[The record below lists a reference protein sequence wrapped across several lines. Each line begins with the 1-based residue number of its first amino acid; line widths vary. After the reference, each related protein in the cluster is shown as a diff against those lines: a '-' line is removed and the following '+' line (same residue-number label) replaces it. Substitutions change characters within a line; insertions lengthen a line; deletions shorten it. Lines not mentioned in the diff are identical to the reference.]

1 MKLAR
6 LLIEKP
12 LIAWVITLLSLFGG
26 IFAYFNIGRL
36 EDPKFTIKTALVVTQ
51 YPGASAD
58 EVENEVTDRL
68 ESSIQQ
74 MEQVDFLRSRSMP
87 GYSEIQ
93 VQIRDRY
100 ASSQLPQVWDELR
113 RQVSDVQPRLPP
125 GAGPTLVLD
134 RFGDVY
140 GLFYALNGDGYTP
153 AQLYEYARELRKQIL
168 TLPDVSDV
176 VISGNQQEQIKVAVD
191 QSQLIANN
199 LSTDSLSQALLVQNE
214 VRPAGRER
222 VGDLMM
228 RAAPTG
234 ALNSLQAIRS
244 LPVGSTPGPLL
255 LGDLAQ
261 VSHGYAKIPTQL
273 IYFDGKPALTVGIS
287 ARAKV
292 DVVKVGEQI
301 KAKLGEL
308 EHTAP
313 PGIHLHVLYDQPDVV
328 DASVKGFIFDVF
340 LSVAIVGI
348 SLGIAL
354 GWRAGLILGAE
365 LLLSIL
371 GTLAVMYAAGI
382 ELQRI
387 SLGALIIVMG
397 MLTDNTIVVCEGMLV
412 RVQNGMSHIEAAG
425 EVLDQGTWILL
436 ASTVVGIL
444 AFSGIGLSPDAVGEF
459 CASLFAVAAI
469 SLLFS
474 WVVAIGLTPLFGS
487 YLLKPAVGEQPDP
500 FESRVYRG
508 YGRLLKWVGYRRVP
522 VVLVLAAV
530 TALSLWGFGFVG
542 RSFFPASTTPV
553 FYADMRLPRGSDI
566 RAVEAQSRGVE
577 QYLMGLKGVANVGT
591 YIGNGAIRFSLIYSP
606 ETRDESYAQFLV
618 TVDDVK
624 DIDSMIPTVVKQLER
639 RFPDV
644 RWSVTRPNFG
654 PNSGAKIQ
662 VRFLGPDPTALRSL
676 SRQAQKIMGADGGL
690 VAIRDNWEEP
700 VHVLRPRFDEA
711 RARSMGV
718 TRRQVSDVLAYSTDG
733 LTTGIYRERDQLL
746 PIVLEVPPS
755 KRGIERLLDLQ
766 VYSAGL
772 QRYLPIADVLDG
784 IVPQTEEGII
794 SREDRIRALTV
805 SAEAAYGTSSVEAFG
820 RIRQAVEAIA
830 LPPGYRFEWGG
841 EQESSSNAQ
850 ASLFRQLPIGFIGMV
865 LLVLLMFGRLK
876 PALVVLLVVPMSICG
891 VTLGLLL
898 FRGQFGFMALLGLLS
913 LVGMLIKNG
922 VVLVEEIEARIAAG
936 APRMQAVTLG
946 AMSRLRPVA
955 LASGTTILGMIPL
968 LWDPFFKDMAITLM
982 TGLAFATVLTMIAV
996 PALHVL
1002 LFSIKDSEWE
1012 ADAQPGGR
1020 DENA

>member
-12 LIAWVITLLSLFGG
+12 LIAWMITLLALLGG

-36 EDPKFTIKTALVVTQ
+36 EDPKFTIKTALVITP
-51 YPGASAD
+51 YPGASAA
-58 EVENEVTDRL
+58 EVENEVSDRL

-100 ASSQLPQVWDELR
+100 PSAELPQVWDELR

-125 GAGPTLVLD
+125 GAGPTMVLD

-140 GLFYALNGDGYTP
+140 GLFYALTGDGYTP

-176 VISGNQQEQIKVAVD
+176 VIAGNQQEQIMVAVD

-228 RAAPTG
+228 RNAPTG
-234 ALNSLQAIRS
+234 ALDTLQAIRS
-244 LPVGSTPGPLL
+244 LPIGSTAGPLL

-261 VSHGYAKIPTQL
+261 VSYGYAKIPTQL
-273 IYFDGKPALTVGIS
+273 IHYDGKPALTVGIS

-301 KAKLGEL
+301 KAKLNEL
-308 EHTAP
+308 ERTAP
-313 PGIHLHVLYDQPDVV
+313 PGMHLHVLYDQPDIV

-354 GWRAGLILGAE
+354 GWRAGVILGGE

-412 RVQNGMSHIEAAG
+412 RVQNGMSHIDAAG
-425 EVLDQGTWILL
+425 EVLGQGTWILL

-459 CASLFAVAAI
+459 CSSLFAVAAI

-474 WVVAIGLTPLFGS
+474 WIVAIGLTPLFGS
-487 YLLKPAVGEQPDP
+487 YLFKPAQGEQPDP

-508 YGRLLKWVGYRRVP
+508 YRRLLEWVGYRRVP
-522 VVLVLAAV
+522 VVVLL
-530 TALSLWGFGFVG
+530 ALITGLSIWGFRFVG

-566 RAVEAQSRGVE
+566 RAVEAKSGGVE
-577 QYLMGLKGVANVGT
+577 KYLMGLKGVANVGT
-591 YIGNGAIRFSLIYSP
+591 YIGSGATRFSLIYGP
-606 ETRDESYAQFLV
+606 ETRDESYAQFIV

-624 DIDSMIPTVVKQLER
+624 DIDSMVPVVVHQLER
-639 RFPDV
+639 QFPDV
-644 RWSVTRPNFG
+644 RWAVTRPNFG

-662 VRFLGPDPTALRSL
+662 ARFLGPDPTVLRSL
-676 SRQAQKIMGADGGL
+676 SSQVQKILGSDGGI

-700 VHVLRPRFDEA
+700 VHVLRPRFDDA
-711 RARSMGV
+711 SARSTGV
-718 TRRQVSDVLAYSTDG
+718 ARRQVSDVLAYATEG
-733 LTTGIYRERDQLL
+733 LTSGIYRERDQLL
-746 PIVLEVPPS
+746 PIVLEAPPS
-755 KRGIERLLDLQ
+755 KRGVERLLDLQ

-772 QRYLPIADVLDG
+772 QRYIPIADVLDG
-784 IVPQTEEGII
+784 IVPQTEEGMI

-805 SAEAAYGTSSVEAFG
+805 SAEASYGTSSAEAFG
-820 RIRQAVEAIA
+820 RIRHAVEAIP

-841 EQESSSNAQ
+841 EQESSSKAQ

-891 VTLGLLL
+891 VTLGLLR
-898 FRGQFGFMALLGLLS
+898 FRGAFGFMALLGLLS

-922 VVLVEEIEARIAAG
+922 VVLVEEIEARIASG
-936 APRMQAVTLG
+936 APRMQSVTFG

-982 TGLAFATVLTMIAV
+982 AGLAFATVLTMIAV
-996 PALHVL
+996 PALYVL
-1002 LFSIKDSEWE
+1002 LFSIKVSEWE
-1012 ADAQPGGR
+1012 GGLQPGGR
-1020 DENA
+1020 DGNA